1 MEIAGLLIQPAVLLA
16 AFVFFWHGS
25 TLVPDVLER

>member
-16 AFVFFWHGS
+16 AFVFFWRETKAARQTS
-25 TLVPDVLER
+25 